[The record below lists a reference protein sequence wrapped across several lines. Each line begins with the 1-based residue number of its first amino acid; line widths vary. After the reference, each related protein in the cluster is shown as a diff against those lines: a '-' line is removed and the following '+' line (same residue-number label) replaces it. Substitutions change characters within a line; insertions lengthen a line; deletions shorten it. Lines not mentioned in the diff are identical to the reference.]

1 MNLYVSGCS
10 FTYGHE
16 TQENE
21 TTIKSHR
28 PTWTWSDHLS
38 KHFEGQFVNEAWV
51 GGSNHRIL
59 RRAMTFFNQQ
69 TSNDWLA
76 VIQFTDPLSR
86 FEYYDR
92 DYNIYVSMLNDN
104 YVLDD
109 QYYNNV
115 DVPFNAIRDNAF
127 RYFSHR
133 HLLLSKKE
141 IVIEYFQKII
151 TLDAYLTS
159 RNIPHLFTFMS
170 GMSCFPETLMETF
183 MSTDMHGAPKTSAD
197 AVLQEHYNVLPRH
210 LFTHIPMSQMVPD
223 SDKENPPNDNHP
235 NKNGHQKIYKY
246 ILNELQAR
254 NYL

>member
-16 TQENE
+16 TKENE
-21 TTIKSHR
+21 HTIKSQR

-38 KHFEGQFVNEAWV
+38 THFDGQFVNEAWV

-59 RRAMTFFNQQ
+59 RRAMTFFNRVD
-69 TSNDWLA
+69 SEDWLA

-92 DYNIYVSMLNDN
+92 EHNIYVSMLNDQ

-115 DVPFNAIRDNAF
+115 DVPFDAIRENAH
-127 RYFSHR
+127 RYFSR
-133 HLLLSKKE
+133 RNLLLNNKE

-151 TLDAYLTS
+151 TLDAYFNS
-159 RNIPHLFTFMS
+159 RKIPHLFTFMS
-170 GMSCFPETLMETF
+170 GMSCLPSVIMETLMG
-183 MSTDMHGAPKTSAD
+183 TDIHGAPKSSAD
-197 AVLQEHYNVLPRH
+197 AVLKEHYNILPHH
-210 LFTHIPMSQMVPD
+210 LFTRKPISQMITD
-223 SDKENPPNDNHP
+223 IDKENPPHDNHP
-235 NKNGHQKIYKY
+235 NKNGHRKIYKY
-246 ILNELQAR
+246 ILSELQAR
-254 NYL
+254 KYL